1 MTGDLT
7 VPGDLTLGGD
17 IVGLEPQDYV
27 PVFVAGANVVTVP
40 VAVSAQYSRVG
51 SEVRVNIVLGQTE
64 LSGIGIGLDVDFTVT
79 VPVARTAVG
88 DAAIGTCNLSQ
99 GTNCNMGRVYGHP
112 VSTATVI
119 CNLSAGKAFTDTTPD
134 AGHVQFSYYV

>member
-1 MTGDLT
+1 MPVAPLNAQHHNLQVTGELSLAGDLSMTGDLT

-51 SEVRVNIVLGQTE
+51 SEVRVNIVLGQT
-64 LSGIGIGLDVDFTVT
+64 
-79 VPVARTAVG
+79 
-88 DAAIGTCNLSQ
+88 
-99 GTNCNMGRVYGHP
+99 
-112 VSTATVI
+112 
-119 CNLSAGKAFTDTTPD
+119 
-134 AGHVQFSYYV
+134 